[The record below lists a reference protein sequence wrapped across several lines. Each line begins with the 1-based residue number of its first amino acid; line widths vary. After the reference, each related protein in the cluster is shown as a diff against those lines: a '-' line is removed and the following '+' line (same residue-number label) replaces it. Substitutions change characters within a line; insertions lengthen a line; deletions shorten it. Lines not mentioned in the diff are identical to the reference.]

1 MFIVSKRNFK
11 VRRADDT
18 SYLVKKDFAGDIPE
32 DVFNSRLIQGA
43 IRGGL
48 IYAPETSKDK
58 DVYKAETV
66 AKEKEEA
73 ADIRPDANPEK
84 PSEEPKES
92 EGPEEPVQ
100 EGVKIGRAKSRK

>member
-11 VRRADDT
+11 VR

-73 ADIRPDANPEK
+73 ADIRPDSNPKK
-84 PSEEPKES
+84 PS